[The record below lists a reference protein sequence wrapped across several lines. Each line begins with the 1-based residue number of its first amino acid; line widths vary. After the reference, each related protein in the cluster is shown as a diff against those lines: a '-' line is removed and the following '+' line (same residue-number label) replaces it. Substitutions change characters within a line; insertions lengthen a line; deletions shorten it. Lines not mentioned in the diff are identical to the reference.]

1 MGIKIPL
8 PSVTK
13 APNAQAHPFPFQ
25 VAVQTYEFILGVLFY
40 AMVSDTASGEYVRLP
55 NALNQM
61 ETKLLS
67 EGLSKKEWDRGWNII
82 QKYMSV
88 FENTVFQNVLML
100 MRSHWDWYI
109 RQLGGFV
116 RFSRNHV
123 SSPPLD
129 NKQQK
134 LLDNV
139 DRKEIKEQLEILE
152 MACGVT
158 FNIPATIMESIKEM
172 SLVRNL
178 GMHNRWEIDSFY
190 LNKTSTSGWELGDI
204 RLIEIKELREGASSL
219 NKIIDETSLPIAVKY
234 VSAPDYP

>member
-13 APNAQAHPFPFQ
+13 APNAQAHPFPAQ

-40 AMVSDTASGEYVRLP
+40 AMLSDMASGAYFRLP
-55 NALNQM
+55 NALTQM

-67 EGLSKKEWDRGWNII
+67 EGLSKKEWDRGWNIL

-109 RQLGGFV
+109 RQIGGFV

-129 NKQQK
+129 KKQQK

-139 DRKEIKEQLEILE
+139 DRKEIKEQLETLE
-152 MACGVT
+152 TACGVT
-158 FNIPATIMESIKEM
+158 FNIPSTVMESIKEM

-178 GMHNRWEIDSFY
+178 GMHNRWEVDDFY
-190 LNKTSTSGWELGDI
+190 LSKTSTSGWELGDL
-204 RLIEIKELREGASSL
+204 RLVEINELRAWASSL
-219 NKIIDETSLPIAVKY
+219 NKIIDETSIPIALKY

>member
-152 MACGVT
+152 MACGIT
-158 FNIPATIMESIKEM
+158 FNIPATVMESIKEM

-190 LNKTSTSGWELGDI
+190 LNKTSTSGWVLGDI
-204 RLIEIKELREGASSL
+204 RLIDIKDLREWASSL